1 MKSFSYND
9 FAYPKEHLNLDY
21 SSRILEDSISP
32 CGVRLT
38 TFEVT
43 FPRFILAEF
52 NTHRVLSRNSASS
65 RAIPPEKQI
74 ERLIT
79 APFVPKF
86 GTRVKGMGSGELN
99 PNQLGCI
106 DVWLEARDAAV
117 LAARRLIDLGVD
129 KARINRLLEPFMWHT
144 VIATGTRWSNFFGLR
159 TDKDAQPEFRIVAQ
173 MMQDEFESHSPN
185 ELKIGE
191 WHLPLIT
198 EQERR
203 ENHIEIL
210 PAASAG
216 RCARV
221 SFDTHNNAEP
231 LSSSVERCTGLTQSA
246 HWSPTEHQAKVADP
260 NTTPLFDMPKR
271 NGNLHGD
278 WIQFRK
284 LFANESDWNLLMGS
298 GNLTT

>member
-1 MKSFSYND
+1 MS
-9 FAYPKEHLNLDY
+9 LDY
-21 SSRILEDSISP
+21 ASRILEDSISP

-79 APFVPKF
+79 APFVPEF
-86 GTRVKGMGSGELN
+86 GTRVKGMGSGEIN
-99 PNQLGCI
+99 PDMDECI
-106 DVWLEARDAAV
+106 WVWLEARNAAV
-117 LAARRLIDLGVD
+117 KAAKRLIVLNAD

-173 MMQDEFESHSPN
+173 MMQDEFESHAPK
-185 ELKIGE
+185 ELEVGE

-198 EQERR
+198 EQERAD
-203 ENHIEIL
+203 NKIEIL

-221 SFDTHNNAEP
+221 SFDTHNNIES
-231 LSSSVERCTGLTQSA
+231 LSSSVERCTGLTQNA
-246 HWSPTEHQAKVADP
+246 HWSPTEHQAKVGDP
-260 NTTPLFDMPKR
+260 EDSKLSKL

-284 LFANESDWNLLMGS
+284 MFAKESDWNLLMGS
-298 GNLTT
+298 SRVG